1 MTLFGMYLI
10 VDVHKYVFELR
21 LFYMYNVTV
30 HANSFMV
37 QSKLECT

>member
-10 VDVHKYVFELR
+10 MDVHKYVFELI
-21 LFYMYNVTV
+21 LFYMDNVIV
-30 HANSFMV
+30 HANSFMI